1 MESGGG
7 LDLPGNMQN
16 LQRRYRLATVGLGNS
31 CHLGS
36 GSTSNS
42 THRPKLKTSLYG
54 FMDALLTQSASE
66 ERTKRS
72 KALTRHRKHVQI
84 FQLIL
89 FLIFILFR
97 CHSGAQNNN
106 KKKLFIILYSMEM
119 SPKSPL
125 MPKTQTGEK
134 GVLSGTWGSK
144 KTWRPGISRKG
155 QAANR
160 AVIFFPQQPF
170 LLLLLSGP
178 SLFGSF
184 SFNGLIPAAVYHNFV
199 DLLSANSNNNNHNSN
214 KNNGH
219 GGKIKIK

>member
-1 MESGGG
+1 MCHWDLASWEGGMENGGG

-54 FMDALLTQSASE
+54 YMAALLTQSASE

-134 GVLSGTWGSK
+134 GVLSGT
-144 KTWRPGISRKG
+144 
-155 QAANR
+155 
-160 AVIFFPQQPF
+160 
-170 LLLLLSGP
+170 
-178 SLFGSF
+178 
-184 SFNGLIPAAVYHNFV
+184 
-199 DLLSANSNNNNHNSN
+199 
-214 KNNGH
+214 
-219 GGKIKIK
+219 

>member
-1 MESGGG
+1 
-7 LDLPGNMQN
+7 
-16 LQRRYRLATVGLGNS
+16 
-31 CHLGS
+31 
-36 GSTSNS
+36 
-42 THRPKLKTSLYG
+42 
-54 FMDALLTQSASE
+54 MDALLTQSASE

-106 KKKLFIILYSMEM
+106 KKKIIYNIVFDGDE
-119 SPKSPL
+119 PEKSL
-125 MPKTQTGEK
+125 NAKNTD
-134 GVLSGTWGSK
+134 
-144 KTWRPGISRKG
+144 RRKG
-155 QAANR
+155 SVERNLRVQKNLKTR
-160 AVIFFPQQPF
+160 DLQKGTGGQPCCHFFSQPPF